1 MSRGARDTFLWPSA
15 RRERWLLIAILVAG
29 LALRL
34 QVWQWHRLYPLGGDE
49 QEYFDQ
55 ALTWLRGDGYHELRF
70 MRPPLYPVFLAG
82 VFRLFDSQVQR
93 VRLVQAIISTGTIYG
108 QWLLM
113 RLALGTGEHGQGA
126 RLAGAALIGLS
137 YTLAA
142 NATELLTETTF
153 LFGLTLVLCLL
164 LAAGM
169 DDPFRQDGRGTTFLA
184 GAAGA
189 GAGLLA
195 LVRSVALPLLPLGA
209 LWLFF
214 QLTGRSGSRPR
225 RQALM
230 PVLLFLLG
238 GITVIA
244 PWTIRN
250 VLRYDAL
257 IVVDTTGPEN
267 LWLDNDPAG
276 REAVKAQLY
285 ALGDDRGARQALGTR
300 RGVEVIRAD
309 PSHFLSKVAG
319 EVRKL
324 VALEYWDDLRLR
336 PSIWVP
342 PLEVWS
348 RLVLG
353 DGIWLILAL
362 AGSAGIF
369 YLPAR
374 LQWLLLPWVLYVV
387 VTSLIF
393 HVELRYRLPL
403 YPALAL
409 AAAVLLAPAE
419 QTSSGRLVR
428 RAGSLLLPILV
439 VALLLMHRPYLSEGA
454 MLARKHWRLWRGDGA
469 GALHADADSALA
481 RVMLAEAPARRCR
494 ARSQDCGKAETLLRE
509 AIDRKPE
516 HPYAHLLLGALL
528 REQGDTEAAKVQ
540 LRYEGSSLEDLQRWM
555 ANRYGPRGVTR
566 LDIGDG
572 LDLGDITGFFPA
584 DDGFRWTGG
593 RATVWLRA
601 SEQPAEL
608 RLRLRGGPVG
618 GTTPATVRLP
628 GMEPVDL
635 DVGPDWATYRVPVP
649 AATAGTLLP
658 VSVETPVVRPRALD
672 PTSDDNRPL
681 GIGVDWIEIA
691 DAE

>member
-1 MSRGARDTFLWPSA
+1 MPS
-15 RRERWLLIAILVAG
+15 
-29 LALRL
+29 
-34 QVWQWHRLYPLGGDE
+34 
-49 QEYFDQ
+49 
-55 ALTWLRGDGYHELRF
+55 
-70 MRPPLYPVFLAG
+70 
-82 VFRLFDSQVQR
+82 
-93 VRLVQAIISTGTIYG
+93 
-108 QWLLM
+108 
-113 RLALGTGEHGQGA
+113 
-126 RLAGAALIGLS
+126 
-137 YTLAA
+137 
-142 NATELLTETTF
+142 
-153 LFGLTLVLCLL
+153 
-164 LAAGM
+164 
-169 DDPFRQDGRGTTFLA
+169 
-184 GAAGA
+184 
-189 GAGLLA
+189 
-195 LVRSVALPLLPLGA
+195 
-209 LWLFF
+209 
-214 QLTGRSGSRPR
+214 
-225 RQALM
+225 
-230 PVLLFLLG
+230 LLFLLG
-238 GITVIA
+238 GIAVIA
-244 PWTIRN
+244 PWTVRN

-309 PSHFLSKVAG
+309 PARFLSKVAG
-319 EVRKL
+319 EARKL

-362 AGSAGIF
+362 AGSAGLW
-369 YLPAR
+369 YLPAHLR
-374 LQWLLLPWVLYVV
+374 WLLLPWVLYVV
-387 VTSLIF
+387 ATSLIF

-419 QTSSGRLVR
+419 QISTERLVR
-428 RAGSLLLPILV
+428 RTGSLLLPIIV
-439 VALLLMHRPYLSEGA
+439 VALLLTHRPYFREGA
-454 MLARKHWRLWRGDGA
+454 MLARKHWHLWRGDGT
-469 GALHADADSALA
+469 GALHADPESALA
-481 RVMLAEAPARRCR
+481 RVMLVEQPARRCR
-494 ARSQDCGKAETLLRE
+494 SQSEDCEKAETLLRE

-516 HPYAHLLLGALL
+516 HPYAHLLLGALM
-528 REQGDTEAAKVQ
+528 REQGDTEAAKAE
-540 LRYEGSSLEDLQRWM
+540 LRYEGSSLEDLQQWM
-555 ANRYGPRGVTR
+555 VDRYGPRGVTR

-572 LDLGDITGFFPA
+572 LDLGDITGFYPA
-584 DDGFRWTGG
+584 DEGFRWTGG
-593 RATVWLRA
+593 RATIWLRSPA
-601 SEQPAEL
+601 RPAEL
-608 RLRLRGGPVG
+608 RLRLRGGLGG